1 MKIQIMG
8 GKITENLGSERSNF
22 ICPIPALFI
31 FKFSI
36 KICISLLLIVFEYL
50 VYKSAINKNKHFNM
64 FYLISK
70 LKNNI
75 RSPPLDISD
84 GHGFYKSWHVKV
96 KIGLDCCTWSFH
108 ITFLSSCFIAE
119 KKCTRS
125 ATIFQLM
132 AVSLGQ
138 SNFRIIS
145 WFCQLHAMQ
154 TKSISE
160 QKEIFTNSPFSL
172 FFFLHYENK
181 STKLV

>member
-1 MKIQIMG
+1 MEHHLYSIISNGFIVMHCYWLWFHQKDSQEKIIYSIR
-8 GKITENLGSERSNF
+8 KI
-22 ICPIPALFI
+22 I
-31 FKFSI
+31 
-36 KICISLLLIVFEYL
+36 
-50 VYKSAINKNKHFNM
+50 H
-64 FYLISK
+64 
-70 LKNNI
+70 
-75 RSPPLDISD
+75 LDISD

-108 ITFLSSCFIAE
+108 ITFLSSCFIVE

-154 TKSISE
+154 SKSI
-160 QKEIFTNSPFSL
+160 SPFSL
-172 FFFLHYENK
+172 FFFQ
-181 STKLV
+181 